1 MHESRSII
9 DPNID
14 LEESIRALKSRRNE
28 LSPISRLPVEILC
41 KIFKF
46 SERLAASSF
55 WWLTPGSLT
64 NFSQVSQ
71 HWRSSALSAPEL
83 WTNIPF
89 NCHRWAQEMLIR
101 SKKANLTLTMKLQS
115 YSYRFF
121 KETDPKVIETV
132 RSCPYE
138 MDRVEKIDFRAILG
152 RTLEEYFRNCPKSA
166 PQLIH
171 CVFLPK
177 EKHFRSMTTSSTTQN
192 SCDMLR

>member
-14 LEESIRALKSRRNE
+14 LEESIRALNPAETSCLLSLAFLLKS
-28 LSPISRLPVEILC
+28 C
-41 KIFKF
+41 AKY
-46 SERLAASSF
+46 SSF
-55 WWLTPGSLT
+55 LKDWRLTPGSLT

-192 SCDMLR
+192 SCEMLS